1 MKQYRLASPWNSK
14 GAINSSVQLML
25 KFLIFLKSKSI
36 MIPSQVLKILCTIVI
51 AAMETRR
58 DVLCYYF

>member
-1 MKQYRLASPWNSK
+1 
-14 GAINSSVQLML
+14 
-25 KFLIFLKSKSI
+25 